1 MPRPRTYNWP
11 APDADGICLAQQTA
25 GAGAFTINGALLDL
39 PATMQASR
47 RVVLPGIQ
55 RTVSIT
61 CAADIS
67 GVDFTIVGTDLRGNA
82 VTETL
87 AGPDTTPTTVETTAQ
102 YHTITSITVDGA
114 VGTNTTIGTGTTGQ
128 TNWFTLDYYITPFNV
143 GLGVVVA
150 NTINYTVQYT
160 FDDVQ
165 TDTSPSVFAHPDL
178 GSKTATLDGNIAFP
192 CLAVH
197 LLVNSSTDGSLT
209 FTVAQAGA

>member
-114 VGTNTTIGTGTTGQ
+114 VGTNTTVGTGTTGQ
-128 TNWFTLDYYITPFNV
+128 TNWFTFDYYITP
-143 GLGVVVA
+143 VA
-150 NTINYTVQYT
+150 ISLQADISGTINYTVRT
-160 FDDVQ
+160 TNDDVQ
-165 TDTSPSVFAHPDL
+165 TDSSPAV
-178 GSKTATLDGNIAFP
+178 TAVSGMSGATGDAAAALTAP
-192 CLAVH
+192 WRAVQAV
-197 LLVNSSTDGSLT
+197 VNSSTDGTLDL
-209 FTVAQAGA
+209 FILQAG